1 MKHALGGLLS
11 HCLRVQGDHLLQF
24 GRLSATSTQLRAVL
38 PLSVGR
44 SQVQLGS
51 YVNVERVQHRLRVH
65 PSEPVGPTA
74 WPLAAV
80 SGKRLFIGR
89 HVLEAE
95 AAVAHWTSARE
106 AGALAMA
113 GQAARRL
120 DLMKDRG
127 VDSTLTLASRVSVLS
142 QLGMERVLSGE
153 GRLQQLLRASE
164 GDPEDQ
170 RLG

>member
-24 GRLSATSTQLRAVL
+24 GRLPATPTQLRAVL

-44 SQVQLGS
+44 PQVQLRS
-51 YVNVERVQHRLRVH
+51 HVNVERVQHGLRVH
-65 PSEPVGPTA
+65 PSEPVRPTA

-89 HVLEAE
+89 DVLEAE

-106 AGALAMA
+106 AGALAVA
-113 GQAARRL
+113 GEAARGL
-120 DLMKDRG
+120 DFMKDRG
-127 VDSTLTLASRVSVLS
+127 VYSTLALAWRLSVLS
-142 QLGMERVLSGE
+142 QLGMERALSGE
-153 GRLQQLLRASE
+153 GRLQQLLLAGQR
-164 GDPEDQ
+164 DPKDE